1 MPTRNH
7 PPFDSSRIVSLAE
20 KKKKSK
26 RPEKKANSSDEQ
38 RQAKRRSNGSFLN
51 APLWSYSSSSRDAP
65 QRAPPPRAAPRPAA
79 AAPDTAR
86 YRGQPQRD
94 PSPLTHR
101 FASVHPN
108 RGSGPPPA
116 PFECAGPGGL
126 ARAGSGVTGGR
137 GGAGPLRRGKRAG
150 RPRGA
155 GPPGSTAAAR
165 SRAAPQQRDV
175 RHAGRPNRLVA
186 APPQLQRDRF
196 LKAKN
201 VSQRIRYVNLSRLQ
215 KYFTTETFLKTSSR
229 GRQRP
234 KRGEKLPTPAVRT
247 SPRCAAAGRAIDAAQ
262 QEERAD

>member
-20 KKKKSK
+20 KKKANGRRKK
-26 RPEKKANSSDEQ
+26 RTPATSSV
-38 RQAKRRSNGSFLN
+38 RRSA
-51 APLWSYSSSSRDAP
+51 APTEVSLTLPCGVTAP
-65 QRAPPPRAAPRPAA
+65 ARATPPRAPLTPAPRPAA
-79 AAPDTAR
+79 AAPETAR
-86 YRGQPQRD
+86 YRGQPQGD

-116 PFECAGPGGL
+116 PFECAGPGRL

-150 RPRGA
+150 KPRGG

-165 SRAAPQQRDV
+165 SRAAPQQRDA

-201 VSQRIRYVNLSRLQ
+201 VSQRTRYVNLSRFE
-215 KYFTTETFLKTSSR
+215 KYCTTEKFLKRPAEGDNGQSEAKSY
-229 GRQRP
+229 QRLLFAP
-234 KRGEKLPTPAVRT
+234 HLAVL
-247 SPRCAAAGRAIDAAQ
+247 Q
-262 QEERAD
+262 QGTQ